1 MIETKPYL
9 ILLDSQLFDLFEE
22 VLNYKSEK
30 ESDSKKFEKILFH
43 KSEKDSLD
51 FLKKYPFTNLYII
64 IGDKLY
70 KKFIFQFSQNLKDYA
85 LLPKIIIFSKD
96 KEKFIKENQD
106 INFFFNHPFYNSGG
120 IQNSFEKIKS
130 YILNDKIELEEINY
144 EEDLCFSFE
153 YIDAIEKL
161 YLPVYFKS
169 LIKLNSSDNY
179 DKFTKYLY
187 EKYSR
192 ESALMEELINSIL
205 PVSKVPLEILC
216 KFYARAYT
224 IQCNF
229 YKNMNND
236 LIKGKKENY
245 LTYIKVMYEGIK
257 LEAFKFYNS
266 KLPLYRSNRLKKKEI
281 MKIEEYLRKKKEE
294 KKNMGDLPSIII
306 FSKAFLSFSKE
317 KSKALEFLKKK
328 KKSDNDTVIPT
339 FFILENSENILENS
353 ENILENSEYE
363 DKMRLSGSKDINS
376 ITYIDLDEELSIY
389 PQEKEV
395 LFFPFSCFEIK
406 KIEDGRENDIDC
418 KIIKLNYLTKYESK
432 IKEYFE
438 NNKDKIN
445 ESFCLLKDDDIFYN
459 EFKQFQIAPQRE
471 MKNLNPQRII
481 EKFEEYKE
489 EIIYLKENK
498 DKKIFIEAQ
507 KENNYIICEYK
518 IDEKN
523 VNKKIHIL
531 NCYEEYKKENNLSN
545 EYILQDNIYEI
556 DYCEIYLKDNE
567 NYILLDFDY
576 KYEFK
581 KKGTYTFKFKFIRPL
596 ENLKYLFADC
606 HRLISVDF
614 SNFNSEDIINIEG
627 MFYACEELKTIKFSN
642 FNTNKVTNMSF
653 LFCGCFNLEDVDLS
667 NFRTQKVTTMK
678 YMFSKCKSIEK
689 LDLSKFNT
697 QNLEDGSFMFDE
709 CKIKK
714 FYLSKI
720 TERTKKIES
729 IINELKKKRTTTTPT
744 SPSAECEII
753 RI

>member
-1 MIETKPYL
+1 MIETTPYL
-9 ILLDSQLFDLFEE
+9 ILLDSQQFDLKKFEE
-22 VLNYKSEK
+22 VLSEK
-30 ESDSKKFEKILFH
+30 ESDSKKFEKVLSH

-51 FLKKYPFTNLYII
+51 FLKKKPFSNFYII

-70 KKFIFQFSQNLKDYA
+70 KKFILQFSQNLKDYA

-144 EEDLCFSFE
+144 EEELCFSFE
-153 YIDAIEKL
+153 YIDSIEKL

-169 LIKLNSSDNY
+169 LIKLNSTDNY

-187 EKYSR
+187 EKYSK
-192 ESALMEELINSIL
+192 ESEHMKELINSIL

-245 LTYIKVMYEGIK
+245 LTYVKVMYEGIK

-266 KLPLYRSNRLKKKEI
+266 KLPLYRCNRLKKNEI
-281 MKIEEYLRKKKEE
+281 KRMEDYLSEQNEE
-294 KKNMGDLPSIII
+294 KMKDLPSIII

-317 KSKALEFLKKK
+317 ESQALKFLKKT

-339 FFILENSENILENS
+339 FFILENSES
-353 ENILENSEYE
+353 VLENSEYE
-363 DKMRLSGSKDINS
+363 DNKRLSGSKDINS
-376 ITYIDLDEELSIY
+376 ITHIDLDEELSLY
-389 PQEKEV
+389 QAEKEV

-406 KIEDGRENDIDC
+406 KIEEGIKKGIKC
-418 KIIKLNYLTKYESK
+418 SIITLNYLTKYESK
-432 IKEYFE
+432 IKECFE
-438 NNKDKIN
+438 KEKIN
-445 ESFCLLKDDDIFYN
+445 NSFYLLKDDDIFYK
-459 EFKQFQIAPQRE
+459 EFKQFQIVPQKE
-471 MKNLNPQRII
+471 MKNLNSQMII
-481 EKFEEYKE
+481 EKFEEYQE

-498 DKKIFIEAQ
+498 DKKIFIEPQ

-518 IDEKN
+518 INEEN

-531 NCYEEYKKENNLSN
+531 NCYEEYKKENNYRIEN
-545 EYILQDNIYEI
+545 IINDNIYEI

-596 ENLKYLFADC
+596 ENLNYLFADC

-614 SNFNSEDIINIEG
+614 SNFNSEDINNIEG
-627 MFYACEELKTIKFSN
+627 MFIACEELKTIKFSN

-653 LFCGCFNLEDVDLS
+653 LFSGCFNLEDVDLS
-667 NFRTQKVTTMK
+667 NFRTQKVNSMEC
-678 YMFSKCKSIEK
+678 MFFDCKSIEK
-689 LDLSKFNT
+689 LDLSKFNF
-697 QNLEDGSFMFDE
+697 QNLEHSSFMFDE

-714 FYLSKI
+714 CYLSKI
-720 TERTKKIES
+720 TDKRKKIEL
-729 IINELKKKRTTTTPT
+729 IINELKKKT
-744 SPSAECEII
+744 ECEII